1 MDVTEDQ
8 RAEVRG
14 LNARLKGFL
23 EHMERLQDT
32 NARLEGQ
39 IADWG
44 ARNGAV
50 LRDWSQEES
59 TVNGLRAQVG
69 QLLVEN
75 AQLALQSDG
84 MKSRAAAIQAR
95 CASEERQ
102 TQRLEQQVGQLRE
115 TRARAE
121 ESNGRLKADLWH
133 SMTELEGMKT
143 DHQARWSL
151 QQQQQQQQQ
160 WSSSCDALLVS
171 AATATTAAA
180 GQEEDGRGMELGQ
193 LVDRFRAQCGQL
205 APGAGAPGR
214 AAFSTQ
220 APGSAGPGGSGGARA
235 AASSSPLP
243 LSSSSSATAETNGGA
258 FPEEEAAWVQ
268 VNLGGAALREARAEL
283 SEARKQW
290 NTLQVEIQTLHA
302 LEKGLEGSLVHTQQ
316 LYSSQ
321 LQDLSQVIGRLEG
334 ELEQVRDGLAG
345 QRQRHRVL
353 LNTKMRL
360 EHEITT
366 YRRLLDREEG
376 RYMVRNGHAVGLQP
390 WRGPNAGPKENGHET
405 EVSDPS
411 LSDPSLSDPALSPDE
426 PRSEPLPD
434 IPPLLPPD
442 HGRKRSS
449 MLRRQQSLVV
459 LTDPER
465 GGELRIP
472 MVKTQEFLQGNVV
485 REGAEGHGTIETE
498 KMDQAIRQ
506 WEGSFFKGNPK
517 LRKKSVSLRF
527 DLHMAANDEG
537 CGQSGPD
544 SLPDVEV
551 RLVMKRSRSIP
562 TIT

>member
-1 MDVTEDQ
+1 MDVMEDQ

-95 CASEERQ
+95 CESEERQ

-133 SMTELEGMKT
+133 SMTELEGMKE
-143 DHQARWSL
+143 DYQARWSL
-151 QQQQQQQQQ
+151 QQQQQQQQ
-160 WSSSCDALLVS
+160 WSSSCDALLAS
-171 AATATTAAA
+171 AAATTAA
-180 GQEEDGRGMELGQ
+180 GQEEDGRGMELAQ
-193 LVDRFRAQCGQL
+193 LLDRFRAQCGQL

-220 APGSAGPGGSGGARA
+220 APGSAGPGGFGGARAAAA

-243 LSSSSSATAETNGGA
+243 LSSSSATAETNGGA

-376 RYMVRNGHAVGLQP
+376 RYMVRNGQAVGLQP
-390 WRGPNAGPKENGHET
+390 WRGPSAGPKENGHET

-411 LSDPSLSDPALSPDE
+411 LSDPSLSDLALSPDE

-498 KMDQAIRQ
+498 QMDQAIRQ

-527 DLHMAANDEG
+527 DLHMAANDQG
-537 CGQSGPD
+537 GGQGGPD